1 MIYITLFFCMHDL
14 ASVWKKQTCLIDVY
28 EKTEKYMDNLDYG
41 VIGNCR
47 TAALVSKTG
56 SIDWLCFPDFDSPS
70 IFAKLLDEEKGG
82 SFHIEVSDDYEISQ
96 KYNGNTNILMTRF
109 ESAVDGFILFDYMPR
124 YRTSEL
130 RHYMP
135 PEIQRYIRVFKGAPK
150 IRVVYDPKINY
161 AREKVRHEIVGNY
174 IKTHSV
180 EDPEDKV
187 YLYTSMDM
195 EKILNREVIEIRD
208 HQFFLLS
215 YNQKLVTVDT
225 NRILLEF
232 ERTKVYW
239 LNFIN
244 RSRDYVEYSDMIKRS
259 VLVLKLLSFQ
269 ESGAMMAAITTS
281 LPETI
286 GETRNWDY
294 RYCWLRDASM
304 SIDTLLFMRQKSAA
318 ERFIGFVKRILK
330 SSRNEPIQIMYGIR
344 GERNLAEEILPH
356 LSGYKNSHP
365 VRIGNAAYFQ
375 EQNDSIGYL
384 MDVIYKYY
392 LYFPGTLDEIEE
404 IWEIIKNLVR
414 AVLSSWR
421 KPDRS
426 IWEYRTK
433 KEHFVFSKVMSW
445 VAIDRASL
453 IAELLQRDFYA
464 LTWRKEAEIIKKEIH
479 EKGWD
484 EELQTFTQT
493 YDNTDAD
500 SSLLL
505 MHFYDFIKP
514 GDERFVKTVK
524 YIKDN
529 LYHEGLMYRY
539 KAEDDFGMP
548 SSSFTICTF
557 WLIDA
562 LFVIGEREEA
572 HEIFENMIS
581 YSNHLGLYSEDLDF
595 KTKRQLGNFPQA
607 YSHLAFI
614 NTAVLFSEEKKLSKF
629 IRP

>member
-1 MIYITLFFCMHDL
+1 
-14 ASVWKKQTCLIDVY
+14 
-28 EKTEKYMDNLDYG
+28 MDNLDYG
-41 VIGNCR
+41 IIGNCR
-47 TAALVSKTG
+47 TAALVSSKG

-70 IFAKLLDEEKGG
+70 IFGKLLDEKKGG
-82 SFHIEVSDDYEISQ
+82 GFYLEVADDYKITQ
-96 KYNGNTNILMTRF
+96 KYNGYTNILMTKF
-109 ESAVDGFILFDYMPR
+109 ESPDNGFIIFDYMPR
-124 YRTSEL
+124 YRTSEY

-135 PEIQRYIRVFKGAPK
+135 PEIHRYIRVYKGTP
-150 IRVVYDPKINY
+150 RVRVIYDPQINY
-161 AREKVRHEIVGNY
+161 AREGVSHEVVGNY
-174 IKTHSV
+174 IKSYSV
-180 EDPEDKV
+180 EDSEDRV

-195 EKILNREVIEIRD
+195 EKILSRDEIEIRD

-215 YNQKLVTVDT
+215 YNQKLVNIDI
-225 NRILLEF
+225 NRIMLDF

-239 LNFIN
+239 LNFVN
-244 RSRDYVEYSDMIKRS
+244 RSRDYIEYNDMIKRS
-259 VLVLKLLSFQ
+259 LLVLKLLSFQ
-269 ESGAMMAAITTS
+269 ESGAMLAAITTS

-304 SIDTLLFMRQKSAA
+304 SIDTLLFMKQKSAA
-318 ERFIGFVKRILK
+318 ERFIGFIKRILK

-344 GERNLAEEILPH
+344 GEKDLTEEVLPH
-356 LSGYKNSHP
+356 LSGYKDSYP

-384 MDVIYKYY
+384 LDVIYKYY

-404 IWEIIKNLVR
+404 IWEIVKNLVR

-445 VAIDRASL
+445 VAVDRASL
-453 IAELLQRDFYA
+453 IAELLQRDYYA
-464 LTWRKEAEIIKKEIH
+464 ITWRNEAEIIKEEVH
-479 EKGWD
+479 EKGWN
-484 EELQTFTQT
+484 EEVQSFTQA
-493 YDNTDAD
+493 YDNNDAD

-505 MHFYDFIKP
+505 MHYYDFIES
-514 GDERFVKTVK
+514 DNERFVKTVK

-539 KAEDDFGMP
+539 KAEDDFGVP
-548 SSSFTICTF
+548 TSSFTICTF

-562 LFVIGEREEA
+562 LLVIGERDDA
-572 HEIFENMIS
+572 RKIFESMIS
-581 YSNHLGLYSEDLDF
+581 YSNHVGLYSEDLDF

-614 NTAVLFSEEKKLSKF
+614 NSAVLFSEEKRLSQF

>member
-1 MIYITLFFCMHDL
+1 
-14 ASVWKKQTCLIDVY
+14 
-28 EKTEKYMDNLDYG
+28 MDSINNMDYG

-47 TAALVSKTG
+47 TAALVSKIG
-56 SIDWLCFPDFDSPS
+56 SIDWYCMPDFDSPS
-70 IFAKLLDEEKGG
+70 IFAKLLDKEKGG
-82 SFHIEVSDDYEISQ
+82 SFHFEVSDDYVITQ

-109 ESAVDGFILFDYMPR
+109 ESPDNGFILFDYMPR

-130 RHYMP
+130 RYYMP
-135 PEIQRYIRVFKGAPK
+135 PEIQRLIRVFKGKPK

-161 AREKVRHEIVGNY
+161 AREEVKHEIIDNY
-174 IKTHSV
+174 IKTYSI
-180 EDPEDKV
+180 DDSEDKV
-187 YLYTSMDM
+187 YLYTSMDH
-195 EKILNREVIEIRD
+195 EKVLNREEVELED

-215 YNQKLVTVDT
+215 YNQKLVTIDL
-225 NRILLEF
+225 NRIMLEF

-239 LNFIN
+239 LNFVN
-244 RSRDYVEYSDMIKRS
+244 RSRDYLEHNEMIKRS
-259 VLVLKLLSFQ
+259 LLVLKLLSYQ
-269 ESGAMMAAITTS
+269 ESGAMLAAITTS

-304 SIDTLLFMRQKSAA
+304 SIDTLLFMRQKTAA
-318 ERFIGFVKRILK
+318 ERFIGFIKRIAK
-330 SSRNEPIQIMYGIR
+330 TSRDEPVQIMYGIR
-344 GERNLAEEILPH
+344 GEKNLSEEILPH
-356 LSGYKNSHP
+356 LSGYENSHP
-365 VRIGNAAYFQ
+365 VRTGNAAYFQ

-384 MDVIYKYY
+384 LDVIYKYY
-392 LYFPGTLDEIEE
+392 LYFPGTLDEVEE

-414 AVLSSWR
+414 SVLASW
-421 KPDRS
+421 KNPDRS

-433 KEHFVFSKVMSW
+433 KHHFVFSKVMSW

-464 LTWRKEAEIIKKEIH
+464 AAWRREAEIIKQEVH
-479 EKGWD
+479 EKGWN
-484 EELQTFTQT
+484 EEVQSFTQA
-493 YDNTDAD
+493 YDNKDAD

-505 MHFYDFIKP
+505 IYFYDFISAD
-514 GDERFVKTVK
+514 DERFIKTVK
-524 YIKDN
+524 YIKKE

-539 KAEDDFGMP
+539 KAEDDFGVP
-548 SSSFTICTF
+548 TSSFTICTF

-562 LFVIGEREEA
+562 LYMIGEKEEA
-572 HEIFENMIS
+572 KQIFERMIS

-595 KTKRQLGNFPQA
+595 RSKRQLGNFPQA

-614 NTAVLFSEEKKLSKF
+614 NTAALFSEEKKLSKF